1 MGEKI
6 NASQSASHDSQ
17 EEVWNN
23 SMEEVQ
29 EASARMVSKLEQD
42 ILAKDT
48 EISLMKDENTS
59 LTAEVEKVRMELQ
72 MLHAVSDILP
82 QKVEELTKELND
94 EKQVHEE
101 KTSMI
106 NDLQAKC
113 TAFEQEIER
122 KQNDY
127 ELEKAQES
135 ESFGLKLKAQSDA
148 HKEELKKRE
157 IEKDEL
163 LKSVTELK
171 TQNEAFEQEIE
182 RKQNEYELEKAQESE
197 SLGLKLK
204 AQSDAHEEELKKR
217 DIEQDELV
225 KSVTELKL
233 QNEELEESL
242 RNSERSLQESVA
254 QDDMRASLEQV
265 QLQLADMKDLQAK
278 MGDLEKAYDD
288 ALIESEELK
297 EQNKSLS
304 SQNEEIAMK
313 IVEMEEQIAQ
323 DQENLIKA
331 EEMKIHLESLEN
343 DAKQWNEY
351 QLNQS
356 KESSNVVSPEE
367 IENLRNT
374 AQLLQSEKE
383 DLEAKIEEINDALSR
398 TKEKLAFTSDDNLA
412 LIGNF
417 SKLESQFKAMRDE
430 RDNMSTTNEELTK
443 KVHEL
448 NENLAA
454 GKRELDESK
463 EGKIYLEEK
472 HIAFKKAYGA
482 EISGVKQE
490 LKSTKAKWK
499 KNEE

>member
-148 HKEELKKRE
+148 HEEELKKGE

-171 TQNEAFEQEIE
+171 TQNEAFEQKIE

-204 AQSDAHEEELKKR
+204 AQSDAHKEELKTR
-217 DIEQDELV
+217 EIEKDELL
-225 KSVTELKL
+225 KSVTELKT
-233 QNEELEESL
+233 QNE
-242 RNSERSLQESVA
+242 A
-254 QDDMRASLEQV
+254 FEQ
-265 QLQLADMKDLQAK
+265 
-278 MGDLEKAYDD
+278 
-288 ALIESEELK
+288 
-297 EQNKSLS
+297 
-304 SQNEEIAMK
+304 
-313 IVEMEEQIAQ
+313 
-323 DQENLIKA
+323 
-331 EEMKIHLESLEN
+331 
-343 DAKQWNEY
+343 
-351 QLNQS
+351 
-356 KESSNVVSPEE
+356 E
-367 IENLRNT
+367 IE
-374 AQLLQSEKE
+374 
-383 DLEAKIEEINDALSR
+383 
-398 TKEKLAFTSDDNLA
+398 
-412 LIGNF
+412 
-417 SKLESQFKAMRDE
+417 
-430 RDNMSTTNEELTK
+430 
-443 KVHEL
+443 
-448 NENLAA
+448 
-454 GKRELDESK
+454 
-463 EGKIYLEEK
+463 
-472 HIAFKKAYGA
+472 
-482 EISGVKQE
+482 
-490 LKSTKAKWK
+490 
-499 KNEE
+499 